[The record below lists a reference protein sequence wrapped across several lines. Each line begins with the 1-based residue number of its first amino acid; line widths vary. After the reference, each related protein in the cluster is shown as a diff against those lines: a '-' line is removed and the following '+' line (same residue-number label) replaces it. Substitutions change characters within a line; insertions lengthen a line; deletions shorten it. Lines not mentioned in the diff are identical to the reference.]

1 MGAIPW
7 APGPSHPGTPAPAVR
22 APDPRPAPVRGRV
35 IAWRATAEVAS
46 HPVPAVAAAP
56 PCTVVLWPSRPRAGL
71 EPAARVAPPEG
82 KPGGSVDTGPDLR
95 SRLLAVLRP
104 PPASWAGGLDWP
116 SDPYPFQLQGVRRL
130 VEREALLLADE
141 MGLGKTV
148 QALVALRLLVLR
160 GHVDRCLVVVPA
172 AVFSQWR
179 EQIARWAPE
188 LRLVLVRGQPE
199 LRRHAW
205 RAAAHVHLVTYET
218 LRSDPG
224 PAQERTWDLLIVD
237 EAQRIKNADTDTAVC
252 VKRLWRRRAWALTG
266 TPLENRLEELAS
278 VLEVVRPRLPGLDLE
293 PAPPPAPHRL
303 RARLAELQLRRRKA
317 QVLREL
323 PPKTVTELLLPLD
336 GPQRRAYERA
346 EREGVVRLR
355 ELGPALRISN
365 VLELIVRLKQICN
378 FDPGSGASAK
388 ADDLERRLEQLEGG
402 EEKAL
407 VFSQFTDDT
416 FGVGAVVRR
425 LARFRP
431 LALTG
436 AMGQAQRDEVVRRF
450 RRDPDRRLLVVS
462 LRAGGVGL
470 DLQAASYV
478 FHFDRWWNPAVE
490 DQATDRSHRV
500 GQVRPVHVYAYALEG
515 TIEERILEILRAK
528 RLLFEEVV
536 EGVGIDVGRALTRAE
551 LLQVVG
557 LASRGAATG

>member
-22 APDPRPAPVRGRV
+22 APDPRPAPVRGRT
-35 IAWRATAEVAS
+35 IAWRATVEVAF
-46 HPVPAVAAAP
+46 HALPAVEAAP
-56 PCTVVLWPSRPRAGL
+56 PCTVALWPPRPRADL
-71 EPAARVAPPEG
+71 EPAARVAPPDDRLG
-82 KPGGSVDTGPDLR
+82 RSVATGPDLR

-116 SDPYPFQLQGVRRL
+116 SDPYPFQLQGVRQL

-148 QALVALRLLVLR
+148 QALVALRLLALR
-160 GHVDRCLVVVPA
+160 GDVERCLVVVPA
-172 AVFSQWR
+172 AVFGQWR
-179 EQIARWAPE
+179 DQIARWAPE
-188 LRLVLVRGQPE
+188 LRLVPVRGQPE

-218 LRSDPG
+218 LRSDPA
-224 PAQERTWDLLIVD
+224 PAWERIWDLLIVD

-278 VLEVVRPRLPGLDLE
+278 VLEVVRPRLPDQE
-293 PAPPPAPHRL
+293 PAPLPAPHRL
-303 RARLAELQLRRRKA
+303 RGLLAELQLRRRKTE
-317 QVLREL
+317 VLREL
-323 PPKTVTELLLPLD
+323 PPRTVTELLLPLD

-355 ELGPALRISN
+355 QLGPALRISN
-365 VLELIVRLKQICN
+365 VLELILRLKQICN
-378 FDPGSGASAK
+378 FDPESGASAK
-388 ADDLERRLEQLEGG
+388 ADDLERRLEQLEGT

-416 FGVGAVVRR
+416 FGVGAIVRR
-425 LARFRP
+425 LTRFRP

-436 AMGQAQRDEVVRRF
+436 AMDQAQREAVVRRF
-450 RRDPDRRLLVVS
+450 RRDPERRLLVVS

-490 DQATDRSHRV
+490 DQADGRSHRI
-500 GQVRPVHVYAYALEG
+500 GQTRPVHVYAY
-515 TIEERILEILRAK
+515 TVQDSIEQRIMEILRAK

-536 EGVGIDVGRALTRAE
+536 EGVGIDVGQALTRAE

-557 LASRGAATG
+557 LGTGGAADG